1 MEVDDDGNEPL
12 HHIFLYVAWFLCL
25 ATAITSATVVF
36 FYSLM
41 WGKETADNWLS
52 SILMSITM
60 DILAVQPVR
69 LVMLAAA
76 AAMIITKA
84 NRTKAK
90 LSSKKR

>member
-12 HHIFLYVAWFLCL
+12 HHIFLYVAWFLSL

-41 WGKETADNWLS
+41 WGKETADEWLS

-60 DILAVQPVR
+60 DILAIQPVR
-69 LVMLAAA
+69 LVTLTAVAAI
-76 AAMIITKA
+76 IITKA
-84 NRTKAK
+84 KRTKAK
-90 LSSKKR
+90 LSSKTR